1 MNAASHQVTGSKVVL
16 TIAHLDYT
24 SENCNPAILR
34 SWCQRCDHTHDAG
47 ARIHTHDAGARI
59 KGRQSRRAEAVVRG
73 WRN

>member
-47 ARIHTHDAGARI
+47 ARI